1 MKKTLLS
8 IIAIT
13 TIASQSFGQIEI
25 YEFNDPTTDYSS
37 GEYEMSAFAVGEQ
50 HVDFLVKNSTG
61 TDQPWRITRVRI
73 NEINTWADYLCWGA
87 FGALGDCYGVAQMS
101 TNPWSTPFSDTPTIP
116 VGSSGLLKVY
126 VTPDIMPVDTDVT
139 YRYYVGLDETT
150 HMDSVDVKFMW
161 SAGID
166 ENVSEVEFNVSP
178 NPANEKMTITS
189 NQSGNTTITMVD
201 VLGNTV
207 LNEPMS
213 GAKSID
219 ISSFNNGIYF
229 IRVESDGL
237 KPKTRKVVI
246 SH

>member
-1 MKKTLLS
+1 MKKKLLS

-25 YEFNDPTTDYSS
+25 YEDGGTTDYSG
-37 GEYEMSAFAVGEQ
+37 GEYFMSAYTPGEQ
-50 HVDFLVKNSTG
+50 HVDFLVTNSTG
-61 TDQPWRITRVRI
+61 SDQTWVITRKRI
-73 NEINTWADYLCWGA
+73 NEIATWSDYLCWGE
-87 FGALGDCYGVAQMS
+87 FGSLGYCYGASQMG
-101 TNPWSTPFSDTPTIP
+101 TNPWTTPTSDI
-116 VGSSGLLKVY
+116 VTIQDGNDGLLKIY
-126 VTPDIMPVDTDVT
+126 ITPELLDVDTDVT
-139 YRYYVGLDETT
+139 YRYYVGLDENTPV
-150 HMDSVDVKFMW
+150 DSVDVKYMW

-178 NPANEKMTITS
+178 NPANEKMIITS

-207 LNEPMS
+207 LNESMLV
-213 GAKSID
+213 AKSID